1 MSCWFSI
8 QQSQKQRIKHRNSE
22 NRSNS
27 KMVITVSDRSKVC
40 KSVNHRCK
48 YFGSICC
55 YSIDPDTIIKHWW
68 HFVPP
73 CTIPRPLT
81 LDEEVWWIFI
91 IVSSIATVYTMMH
104 KHSIVSE
111 HPWDPEGEIPYFLTI
126 FKDSKFGTNLIFLF
140 WSFVGLTRVGHLI
153 VSCKYSTIFIFNLGE
168 GGTVSKSISIPTYVA
183 SSK

>member
-1 MSCWFSI
+1 MALWIWKTPGKKSLKDIIFEFLFLHASIAEYILPKISLKLHLDWAKHYMSCSFSL
-8 QQSQKQRIKHRNSE
+8 QQNQKQRIKHRNSE

-55 YSIDPDTIIKHWW
+55 YSIDPDTITKQWW

-73 CTIPRPLT
+73 CTISRPLT
-81 LDEEVWWIFI
+81 LDEEVWWFFI
-91 IVSSIATVYTMMH
+91 IVSNIATVYTMMH
-104 KHSIVSE
+104 KYSIVSG

-126 FKDSKFGTNLIFLF
+126 F
-140 WSFVGLTRVGHLI
+140 
-153 VSCKYSTIFIFNLGE
+153 
-168 GGTVSKSISIPTYVA
+168 
-183 SSK
+183 